1 MRVDRAERLFLRPER
16 NEPAMKSPFL
26 LCGLLLLLLLRA
38 PVPSLEGAR
47 LSSGLQSIAREEGRQ
62 RAYQNRPPLPAT
74 SMYLLPLTS
83 IRPRGWLQ
91 RQLRIQADGLSGHLD
106 ELWSDVGPNSAWL
119 GGTGEAWERGPYF
132 LDGLVPLAYLLD
144 DPKLKAKVQ
153 KWVDWTLTH
162 QGADGSIGPVVNQ
175 DWWPR
180 MIMLKALTQYQE
192 AIGVSRVIHLMQRY
206 FAFQAHELPSRPLRD
221 WGKYRWQDELV
232 SVLWLYNRTGDPS
245 LLSLAKAL
253 RDQGYDWKTQFDH
266 FEYREK
272 TNRSM
277 LSATGGGLPDRAMQT
292 HGVNNAMALKMSP
305 VWSLVSGSAEDRNAI
320 YQQIKMLDE
329 YHGIPNGM
337 FSADE
342 HVAGTDHSQGIELCA
357 VVESMFSY
365 ELIAA
370 DLNDPLF
377 ADRLEKVAF
386 NALPGTFRDD
396 MWSHQYDQQPNQ
408 IACTRR
414 PRAWST
420 NGADANLYGLTPEF
434 GCCTANMHQGWP
446 KLASSLWMGTNDG
459 GLAAVVYAPNEVE
472 AIVGDN
478 VKVHVAEDTEYP
490 FRETV
495 QLTVNLATAAK
506 FPLKLRIPAWATQ
519 ATVVVDGAPVPNV
532 HNGSYLVISREW
544 KPGDRVEARFP
555 MSPRISRWE
564 NNSIAIERGP
574 LVFSL
579 RIGESWTKLDED
591 ALAPD
596 WEVRPTTPWNYGLV
610 VDTAHPATSIKV
622 IEAPI
627 GPYPF
632 SESAPP
638 VELMMRAR
646 LVPEWQAVDGSA
658 GPLPKSPV
666 KSLSLE
672 ETVTL
677 VPYGAA
683 KLRITAFPEIV
694 QESSSAT
701 RP

>member
-1 MRVDRAERLFLRPER
+1 
-16 NEPAMKSPFL
+16 MKSSVL
-26 LCGLLLLLLLRA
+26 MCGLLVLLLLRL
-38 PVPSLEGAR
+38 SGGWGADR
-47 LSSGLQSIAREEGRQ
+47 LNSGQ
-62 RAYQNRPPLPAT
+62 RATGQPEGTQKAYENRPPLQPAP
-74 SMYLLPLTS
+74 MYLLPLTS
-83 IRPRGWLQ
+83 IRPKGWLE

-106 ELWSDVGPNSAWL
+106 EIWSDVGPNSAWL

-144 DPKLKAKVQ
+144 DTKLKAKVQ

-162 QGADGSIGPVVNQ
+162 QRPDGSIGPLANQ

-180 MIMLKALTQYQE
+180 MVMLKALTQYQE
-192 AIGVSRVIHLMQRY
+192 ATGDPRVVPLMQRY
-206 FAFQAHELPSRPLRD
+206 FAFQARELPKKPLQD
-221 WGKYRWQDELV
+221 WGKYRWHDELV
-232 SVLWLYNRTGDPS
+232 SVLWLYNRTGDAS
-245 LLSLAKAL
+245 LLNLAKAL
-253 RDQGYDWKTQFDH
+253 HDQGYDWKQQFDH
-266 FEYREK
+266 FEYTEK
-272 TNRSM
+272 TNRSI
-277 LSATGGGLPDRAMQT
+277 LEGRGGGLPDRAMQT
-292 HGVNNAMALKMSP
+292 HGVNNAMALKMST
-305 VWSLVSGSAEDRNAI
+305 VWSMVSGSAEDRKAI

-342 HVAGTDHSQGIELCA
+342 HIAGTDPSQGIELCA

-370 DLNDPLF
+370 DLGDPLF
-377 ADRLEKVAF
+377 GDRLEKVAF

-414 PRAWST
+414 SRQWST
-420 NGADANLYGLTPEF
+420 NGVDANLYGLTPEF

-446 KLASSLWMGTNDG
+446 KLASSLWMGTADDG
-459 GLAAVVYAPNEVE
+459 LVVVAYAPSEVDAVV
-472 AIVGDN
+472 GRD
-478 VKVHVAEDTEYP
+478 VKVHIAEDTEYP
-490 FRETV
+490 FRESV
-495 QLTVNLATAAK
+495 QLRIEPATSVE
-506 FPLKLRIPAWATQ
+506 FPLKLRIPAWASA
-519 ATVVVDGAPVPNV
+519 ATVSV
-532 HNGSYLVISREW
+532 NGSSIAGVHSGAYLVINREW
-544 KPGDRVEARFP
+544 KKGDRVEAKFP

-579 RIGESWTKLDED
+579 KMGESWSKLNEG

-610 VDTAHPATSIKV
+610 VDDKHPATSIKV

-632 SESAPP
+632 SESGAP
-638 VELMMRAR
+638 VELSVRAR
-646 LVPEWQAVDGSA
+646 LVPEWQAVDDTA

-666 KSLSLE
+666 KSSSAE

-694 QESSSAT
+694 QESSSAM
-701 RP
+701 RH

>member
-1 MRVDRAERLFLRPER
+1 
-16 NEPAMKSPFL
+16 MKSSFLFCGLFVFVL
-26 LCGLLLLLLLRA
+26 LCPPGGCLGADRISSVPRA
-38 PVPSLEGAR
+38 ADQENGTH
-47 LSSGLQSIAREEGRQ
+47 Q
-62 RAYQNRPPLPAT
+62 AYENRPPLHPA

-83 IRPRGWLQ
+83 IRPKGWLE

-106 ELWSDVGPNSAWL
+106 ELWSDVGSNSAWL

-144 DPKLKAKVQ
+144 DAKLKAKVQ

-162 QGADGSIGPVVNQ
+162 QRPDGSIGPLTNQ

-192 AIGVSRVIHLMQRY
+192 AMGDPRVIPLMQRY
-206 FAFQAHELPSRPLRD
+206 FAFQARELPKRPLQD

-232 SVLWLYNRTGDPS
+232 SLVWLYNRTGDPS
-245 LLSLAKAL
+245 LLSLARAL
-253 RDQGYDWKTQFDH
+253 HDQGYDWKQQFDH
-266 FEYREK
+266 FEYTQK
-272 TNRSM
+272 TNRSI
-277 LSATGGGLPDRAMQT
+277 LDGRGAGLPDRAMQT

-305 VWSLVSGSAEDRNAI
+305 VWSMVSGSAEDRNAV
-320 YQQIKMLDE
+320 YRQIKALDE

-342 HVAGTDHSQGIELCA
+342 HIAGTDPSQGIELCA

-370 DLNDPLF
+370 DLGDPRF
-377 ADRLEKVAF
+377 GDRLEKVAF

-414 PRAWST
+414 PRQWST
-420 NGADANLYGLTPEF
+420 NGVDANLYGLTPEF

-446 KLASSLWMGTNDG
+446 KLASSLWMGSADG
-459 GLAAVVYAPNEVE
+459 GLAAVAYAPSEVD
-472 AIVGDN
+472 AVVGHN
-478 VKVHVAEDTEYP
+478 VKVRIAEDTEYP
-490 FRETV
+490 FREIV
-495 QLTVNLATAAK
+495 QLTVNPATPVK
-506 FPLKLRIPAWATQ
+506 FPLKLRIPAWAGG
-519 ATVVVDGAPVPNV
+519 ATVAV
-532 HNGSYLVISREW
+532 NGSPVADVRSGAYLVISREW
-544 KPGDRVEARFP
+544 TKGDRVEAKFP
-555 MSPRISRWE
+555 MPPRLSRWE
-564 NNSIAIERGP
+564 NNSIAVERGP

-579 RIGESWTKLDED
+579 KMGESWTKLDED

-610 VDTAHPATSIKV
+610 VDAAHLATSIRV
-622 IEAPI
+622 VEAPI

-632 SESAPP
+632 SESAAP
-638 VELMMRAR
+638 VELSVRAR

-666 KSLSLE
+666 KSLSPE

-694 QESSSAT
+694 QESSSAM

>member
-1 MRVDRAERLFLRPER
+1 MRSSFLFCGLFVF
-16 NEPAMKSPFL
+16 NL
-26 LCGLLLLLLLRA
+26 LCPPGGCLGADRLGSGPRA
-38 PVPSLEGAR
+38 VVPENGT
-47 LSSGLQSIAREEGRQ
+47 QHTYE
-62 RAYQNRPPLPAT
+62 NRPPLRPA

-83 IRPRGWLQ
+83 IRPRGWLE

-144 DPKLKAKVQ
+144 DAKLKAKVQ

-162 QGADGSIGPVVNQ
+162 QRPDGSIGPLTNQ

-192 AIGVSRVIHLMQRY
+192 ATGDPRVIPLMQRY
-206 FAFQAHELPSRPLRD
+206 FAFQARELPKRPLQD

-232 SVLWLYNRTGDPS
+232 SVLWLYNRTGDSS
-245 LLSLAKAL
+245 LLNLARDL
-253 RDQGYDWKTQFDH
+253 HDQGYDWKPQFDH
-266 FEYREK
+266 FEYTQK
-272 TNRSM
+272 TNRSI
-277 LSATGGGLPDRAMQT
+277 LEGRGGLPDRAMQT
-292 HGVNNAMALKMSP
+292 HGVNNALALKMSP
-305 VWSLVSGSAEDRNAI
+305 VWSMVSGSALDRNAI
-320 YQQIKMLDE
+320 YQQIKALDE

-342 HVAGTDHSQGIELCA
+342 HIAGTDPSQGIELCA

-370 DLNDPLF
+370 DLGDPLF
-377 ADRLEKVAF
+377 GDRLEKVAF

-414 PRAWST
+414 LRQWST
-420 NGADANLYGLTPEF
+420 NGVDANLYGLTPEF

-446 KLASSLWMGTNDG
+446 KLATSLWMGTADD
-459 GLAAVVYAPNEVE
+459 GLAAVAYAPSEFDAV
-472 AIVGDN
+472 VDHN
-478 VKVHVAEDTEYP
+478 VQVHIAEDTEYP
-490 FRETV
+490 FREIV
-495 QLTVNLATAAK
+495 QLTVNPATPVK
-506 FPLKLRIPAWATQ
+506 FPLKLRIPAWAAH
-519 ATVVVDGAPVPNV
+519 ATVAVNGLPVADVRSGA
-532 HNGSYLVISREW
+532 YLVISREW
-544 KPGDRVEARFP
+544 KTGDRVEAKFP
-555 MSPRISRWE
+555 MPPRVSRWE

-579 RIGESWTKLDED
+579 KIGESWTKLDED

-596 WEVRPTTPWNYGLV
+596 WEVQPTTPWNYGLV
-610 VDTAHPATSIKV
+610 VDAAHPATSIKV

-646 LVPEWQAVDGSA
+646 LVPQWQAVDGSA

-666 KSLSLE
+666 ESSSLE

>member
-1 MRVDRAERLFLRPER
+1 
-16 NEPAMKSPFL
+16 MKSSVL
-26 LCGLLLLLLLRA
+26 MCGLLVLLLLRL
-38 PVPSLEGAR
+38 SGGWGAD
-47 LSSGLQSIAREEGRQ
+47 LLNSGQ
-62 RAYQNRPPLPAT
+62 RANGQPDGTQKAYENRPPLQSAP
-74 SMYLLPLTS
+74 MYLLPLTS
-83 IRPRGWLQ
+83 IRPKGWLE

-106 ELWSDVGPNSAWL
+106 EIWSDVGPNSAWL

-144 DPKLKAKVQ
+144 DTKLKAKVQ

-162 QGADGSIGPVVNQ
+162 QRPDGAIGPLANQ

-180 MIMLKALTQYQE
+180 MVMLKALTQYQE
-192 AIGVSRVIHLMQRY
+192 ATGDPRVIPLMQRY
-206 FAFQAHELPSRPLRD
+206 FAFQARELPKKPLQD
-221 WGKYRWQDELV
+221 WGKYRWHDELV
-232 SVLWLYNRTGDPS
+232 SVLWLYNRTGDAS
-245 LLSLAKAL
+245 LLNLAKAL
-253 RDQGYDWKTQFDH
+253 HDQGYDWKQQFDH
-266 FEYREK
+266 FEYTLK
-272 TNRSM
+272 TNRSI
-277 LSATGGGLPDRAMQT
+277 LEGGGGGLPDRAMQT
-292 HGVNNAMALKMSP
+292 HGVNNAMALKMST
-305 VWSLVSGSAEDRNAI
+305 VWSMVSGSAEDRKAI
-320 YQQIKMLDE
+320 YQQIKMLDQ

-342 HVAGTDHSQGIELCA
+342 HIAGIDPSQGIELCA

-370 DLNDPLF
+370 DLGDPLF
-377 ADRLEKVAF
+377 GDRLEKVAF

-414 PRAWST
+414 SRQWST
-420 NGADANLYGLTPEF
+420 NGVDANLYGLTPEF

-446 KLASSLWMGTNDG
+446 KLASSLWMGTADN
-459 GLAAVVYAPNEVE
+459 GLAAVAYAPSEVD
-472 AIVGDN
+472 AVVGRH
-478 VKVHVAEDTEYP
+478 VKVHIAEDTEYP

-495 QLTVNLATAAK
+495 QLTIEPATPVK
-506 FPLKLRIPAWATQ
+506 FPLKLRIPAWAS
-519 ATVVVDGAPVPNV
+519 ATTVSV
-532 HNGSYLVISREW
+532 NGSSVADVHGGAYLIINREW
-544 KPGDRVEARFP
+544 KKGDRVEAKFP

-564 NNSIAIERGP
+564 NNSIAVERGP

-579 RIGESWTKLDED
+579 KMGESWSKLNEGS
-591 ALAPD
+591 LAPD

-610 VDTAHPATSIKV
+610 VDDSHPATSIKV

-632 SESAPP
+632 SESGAP
-638 VELMMRAR
+638 VELSVRAR
-646 LVPEWQAVDGSA
+646 LVPEWQAVDDTA

-666 KSLSLE
+666 KSSSPE

-694 QESSSAT
+694 QESSSAM
-701 RP
+701 RH

>member
-1 MRVDRAERLFLRPER
+1 
-16 NEPAMKSPFL
+16 MKSRFL
-26 LCGLLLLLLLRA
+26 LCGLFVFILLRI
-38 PVPSLEGAR
+38 PSRCLEAER
-47 LSSGLQSIAREEGRQ
+47 LSSGPHGVAQGDGRQ
-62 RAYQNRPPLPAT
+62 GIYENRPPLHAP
-74 SMYLLPLTS
+74 SMYVLPLTS
-83 IRPRGWLQ
+83 IRPRGWLE

-132 LDGLVPLAYLLD
+132 LDGLVPLAYLLND
-144 DPKLKAKVQ
+144 AKLKAKVQ

-162 QGADGSIGPVVNQ
+162 QRPDGSIGPLANQ

-180 MIMLKALTQYQE
+180 MVMLKALTQYQE
-192 AIGVSRVIHLMQRY
+192 ATGDPRVIPLMQRY
-206 FAFQAHELPSRPLRD
+206 FAFQARELPTRPLQD

-245 LLSLAKAL
+245 LLGLARTL
-253 RDQGYDWKTQFDH
+253 HDQGYNWKQQFDH
-266 FEYREK
+266 FEYTQK
-272 TNRSM
+272 TNRSI
-277 LSATGGGLPDRAMQT
+277 LDGRGDGLPDRAMQT

-305 VWSLVSGSAEDRNAI
+305 VWSIVSGSAEDRNAI

-342 HVAGTDHSQGIELCA
+342 HIAGTDPSQGIELCA

-370 DLNDPLF
+370 DLGDPLF
-377 ADRLEKVAF
+377 GDRLEKVAF

-414 PRAWST
+414 PRQWST
-420 NGADANLYGLTPEF
+420 NGVDANLYGLTPEF

-446 KLASSLWMGTNDG
+446 KLASSLWMGTADD
-459 GLAAVVYAPNEVE
+459 GLAAVAYAPSEVE
-472 AIVGDN
+472 ALVGSN
-478 VKVHVAEDTEYP
+478 VKVQIAENTEYP

-495 QLTVNLATAAK
+495 QLTVSPATPVE
-506 FPLKLRIPAWATQ
+506 FPLKLRIPAWASG
-519 ATVVVDGAPVPNV
+519 ATVAINGDPVADVRSGA
-532 HNGSYLVISREW
+532 YLAISRKW
-544 KPGDRVEARFP
+544 KKGDRVEAKFP
-555 MSPRISRWE
+555 MPPRLSRWE
-564 NNSIAIERGP
+564 NNSIAVERGP

-579 RIGESWTKLDED
+579 KMGESWTKLDDD

-610 VDTAHPATSIKV
+610 VDAAHPATSIKV

-627 GPYPF
+627 GSYPF
-632 SESAPP
+632 SESAAP
-638 VELMMRAR
+638 VELAVRAR

-666 KSLSLE
+666 KSLSPE

-694 QESSSAT
+694 QESSSAM

>member
-1 MRVDRAERLFLRPER
+1 
-16 NEPAMKSPFL
+16 MKSSVLMFGLFVVIL
-26 LCGLLLLLLLRA
+26 LHLPA
-38 PVPSLEGAR
+38 SLGMDP
-47 LSSGLQSIAREEGRQ
+47 LNSRQ
-62 RAYQNRPPLPAT
+62 RANGQPDGTQKAYENRPPLQPAP
-74 SMYLLPLTS
+74 MYLLPLTA
-83 IRPRGWLQ
+83 IRPKAWLE

-106 ELWSDVGPNSAWL
+106 EIWSDVGPNSAWL

-144 DPKLKAKVQ
+144 DTKLKTKVQ
-153 KWVDWTLTH
+153 KWVDWTLIH
-162 QGADGSIGPVVNQ
+162 QRPDGSIGPLANQ

-192 AIGVSRVIHLMQRY
+192 ATGDPRVIRLMQRY
-206 FAFQAHELPSRPLRD
+206 FAFQARELPKKPLQD
-221 WGKYRWQDELV
+221 WGKYRWHDELV
-232 SVLWLYNRTGDPS
+232 SVLWLYNRTGDAS
-245 LLSLAKAL
+245 LLNLAKAL
-253 RDQGYDWKTQFDH
+253 HDQGYDWKQQFDH
-266 FEYREK
+266 FEYTQK
-272 TNRSM
+272 TNRSI
-277 LSATGGGLPDRAMQT
+277 LEGRGGGLPDRAMQT
-292 HGVNNAMALKMSP
+292 HGVNNAMALKMST
-305 VWSLVSGSAEDRNAI
+305 VWSMVSGSAEDRKAI

-342 HVAGTDHSQGIELCA
+342 HIAGTDPSQGIELCA

-370 DLNDPLF
+370 DLGDPLF
-377 ADRLEKVAF
+377 GDRLEKVAF

-414 PRAWST
+414 SRQWST
-420 NGADANLYGLTPEF
+420 NGVDANLYGLTPEF

-446 KLASSLWMGTNDG
+446 KLASSLWMGTADD
-459 GLAAVVYAPNEVE
+459 GLAAVAYAPSEVD
-472 AIVGDN
+472 AVVGRD
-478 VKVHVAEDTEYP
+478 VKVRIAEDTEYP

-495 QLTVNLATAAK
+495 QLTIEPATSVK
-506 FPLKLRIPAWATQ
+506 FPLKLRIPAWASA
-519 ATVVVDGAPVPNV
+519 ATVSV
-532 HNGSYLVISREW
+532 NGSSMADVHSGAYLVINREW
-544 KPGDRVEARFP
+544 RKGDRVEAKFP
-555 MSPRISRWE
+555 MLPRISRWE
-564 NNSIAIERGP
+564 NNSIAVERGP

-579 RIGESWTKLDED
+579 KMGESWSKLNEG

-610 VDTAHPATSIKV
+610 VDDRHPATSIKV

-632 SESAPP
+632 SESGAP
-638 VELMMRAR
+638 VELSVRAR
-646 LVPEWQAVDGSA
+646 LVPEWQVVDDTA

-666 KSLSLE
+666 KSLSPE

-694 QESSSAT
+694 QESSSAM
-701 RP
+701 RH

>member
-1 MRVDRAERLFLRPER
+1 
-16 NEPAMKSPFL
+16 MKSRSLLWSLFVFL
-26 LCGLLLLLLLRA
+26 VLVWRA
-38 PVPSLEGAR
+38 PAGSLGAAR
-47 LSSGLQSIAREEGRQ
+47 LNSPPGTDEHAVPQP
-62 RAYQNRPPLPAT
+62 AYQNRAPLQPT
-74 SMYLLPLTS
+74 SLYLLPLTS
-83 IRPRGWLQ
+83 IRPEGWLK

-144 DPKLKAKVQ
+144 DAKLKAKVQ

-162 QGADGSIGPVVNQ
+162 QGADGSMGPVTNQ

-192 AIGVSRVIHLMQRY
+192 ATGDPRVIPVLRRY
-206 FAFQAHELPSRPLRD
+206 FGFQAREMPHRPLRD
-221 WGKYRWQDELV
+221 WGKYRWHDELV
-232 SVLWLYNRTGDPS
+232 SVLWLYNRTGDAS
-245 LLSLAKAL
+245 LLDLAKAL
-253 RDQGYDWKTQFDH
+253 HDQGYDWKSQFEH
-266 FEYREK
+266 FEYTKK
-272 TNRSM
+272 TNRSI
-277 LSATGGGLPDRAMQT
+277 LEERGGGLPDRAMQT

-305 VWSLVSGSAEDRNAI
+305 EWFLVSGSAADRNAI
-320 YQQIKMLDE
+320 FQQIKMLDQ

-342 HVAGTDHSQGIELCA
+342 HIAGTDPSQGIELCA

-370 DLNDPLF
+370 DLGEPAF

-386 NALPGTFRDD
+386 NALPGAFRDD

-414 PRAWST
+414 SRNWST
-420 NGADANLYGLTPEF
+420 NGPDANLYGLTPEF
-434 GCCTANMHQGWP
+434 GCCTANMQQGWP
-446 KLASSLWMGTNDG
+446 KLVSSLWMGTDDG
-459 GLAAVVYAPNEVE
+459 GLATVAYGPSEVD
-472 AIVGDN
+472 AKVGENDT
-478 VKVHVAEDTEYP
+478 VRIAETTEYP

-495 QLTVNLATAAK
+495 QFTVSPAKPVK
-506 FPLKLRIPAWATQ
+506 FPLKLRIPSWAQ
-519 ATVVVDGAPVPNV
+519 EATVTVNGTPVPDV
-532 HNGSYLVISREW
+532 KSGAYLVISREW
-544 KPGDRVEARFP
+544 KSGDQVAAKFP
-555 MSPRISRWE
+555 MMPRISRWE
-564 NNSIAIERGP
+564 SNSIAIERGP

-579 RIGESWTKLDED
+579 KIGENWTKLDPD

-596 WEVRPTTPWNYGLV
+596 WEVQPTTPWNYGLV
-610 VDTAHPATSIKV
+610 VDSAHPATSIKEV
-622 IEAPI
+622 DAPI

-638 VELMMRAR
+638 VELVMRGR

-658 GPLPKSPV
+658 GPLPMSPV
-666 KSLSLE
+666 KSLSPE
-672 ETVTL
+672 ETITL

-694 QESSSAT
+694 QESSSAL
-701 RP
+701 RH

>member
-1 MRVDRAERLFLRPER
+1 
-16 NEPAMKSPFL
+16 MKSSFL
-26 LCGLLLLLLLRA
+26 FCSLFAFVLLWPPGGCAAEHIR
-38 PVPSLEGAR
+38 
-47 LSSGLQSIAREEGRQ
+47 SGPRPDGPENGTQQ
-62 RAYQNRPPLPAT
+62 AYQNRPPLHPAA
-74 SMYLLPLTS
+74 MYLLPLTS
-83 IRPRGWLQ
+83 IRPKGWLE

-144 DPKLKAKVQ
+144 DAKLKAKVQ

-162 QGADGSIGPVVNQ
+162 QRPDGSIGPLTNQ

-192 AIGVSRVIHLMQRY
+192 ATADPRVIPLMQRY
-206 FAFQAHELPSRPLRD
+206 FAFQARELAKRPLQD

-245 LLSLAKAL
+245 LLNLASAL
-253 RDQGYDWKTQFDH
+253 HDQGYDWKQQFDH
-266 FEYREK
+266 FEYTQK
-272 TNRSM
+272 TNRSI
-277 LSATGGGLPDRAMQT
+277 LEGPGAGLPDRAMQT

-305 VWSLVSGSAEDRNAI
+305 VWSLVSGSGEDRKAI
-320 YQQIKMLDE
+320 YQQIKALDE
-329 YHGIPNGM
+329 FHGIPNGM

-342 HVAGTDHSQGIELCA
+342 HIAGTDPSQGIELCA

-370 DLNDPLF
+370 DLGDPLF
-377 ADRLEKVAF
+377 GDRLEKVAF

-414 PRAWST
+414 SRQWST
-420 NGADANLYGLTPEF
+420 NGVDANLYGLTPEF

-446 KLASSLWMGTNDG
+446 KLATSLWMGTADD
-459 GLAAVVYAPNEVE
+459 GLAAVAYAPSEVD
-472 AIVGDN
+472 AVVDHD
-478 VKVHVAEDTEYP
+478 VKVHIAEDTEYP
-490 FRETV
+490 FREIV
-495 QLTVNLATAAK
+495 RLTVNPATPVK
-506 FPLKLRIPAWATQ
+506 FPLKLRIPAWASG
-519 ATVVVDGAPVPNV
+519 ATVAV
-532 HNGSYLVISREW
+532 NGSPVADVRSGAYLVISREW
-544 KPGDRVEARFP
+544 KTGDRVEAKLP
-555 MSPRISRWE
+555 MPPRLSRWE
-564 NNSIAIERGP
+564 NNSIAVERGP

-579 RIGESWTKLDED
+579 KMGESWTKLDED

-610 VDTAHPATSIKV
+610 VDAAHPATSMKV
-622 IEAPI
+622 VEAPI

-638 VELMMRAR
+638 VELSVRAR

-666 KSLSLE
+666 KSLSPE

-694 QESSSAT
+694 QESSSAM
-701 RP
+701 RH